1 MLRQEHEQRI
11 AAQSQ
16 ILVELEQ
23 ARAYAAAKED
33 EASRLQE
40 GYEAAVKAKNEL
52 QIHCNSLVS

>member
-23 ARAYAAAKED
+23 ARAYAAAKEE

-52 QIHCNSLVS
+52 